1 MLWQNDRIPIRELS
15 EKTQLEK
22 STLTS
27 MLDRLEEAELIR
39 RVSSPHD
46 RRVILIERTEK
57 NRRFQSAYGDISR
70 QMNDLFFQGFTR
82 TERSRFEKD
91 LERIL
96 ANLIEAENTI

>member
-46 RRVILIERTEK
+46 RRVMLIERTEK
-57 NRRFQSAYGDISR
+57 NRRLESAYSEVSR
-70 QMNDLFFQGFTR
+70 QMNELFFATFTKAEQAR
-82 TERSRFEKD
+82 LEKD